1 MLRHM
6 NATDYL
12 HNTHW
17 NLIWSIC
24 NVCWLDTEA
33 ACQNKRYAPDEPKK
47 LSISI
52 RYQVSTHTRNIKT
65 KCSTLK
71 FRLLSQ
77 NNDNRKLYRIIC
89 KYWSACKTAHQDERQ
104 SIAITPLL
112 YCIQVAS
119 ISIACFASRFIIR
132 FKVIFWYLIR

>member
-17 NLIWSIC
+17 NRIWNIC
-24 NVCWLDTEA
+24 NVCWLGREA
-33 ACQNKRYAPDEPKK
+33 ACQNKRYAPDKPKK
-47 LSISI
+47 LCISI
-52 RYQVSTHTRNIKT
+52 RYQISTHTRNIKKET
-65 KCSTLK
+65 
-71 FRLLSQ
+71 FNAEVWLLSQ
-77 NNDNRKLYRIIC
+77 NNDNTKLYRIIC
-89 KYWSACKTAHQDERQ
+89 KYWDGWQ

-112 YCIQVAS
+112 YSIEVAFL
-119 ISIACFASRFIIR
+119 SIACFASRFIIQ